1 MSLQRREFFAI
12 LGACAASAEGLF
24 AQHSHHIEEPASA
37 FEAYQPRAFTHSE
50 YELLDHMAET
60 LLPADE
66 TGPGA
71 HDAHVSYYI
80 DVVLYHSNPQKLQ
93 SWKNGFANV
102 EALAN
107 SHFQQPFVACS
118 QAQRQEL
125 LSMLAKNEMD
135 PTTETDHFFVEF
147 KRTVIDGFY
156 ASELIQRE
164 HLGYKGN
171 TAIMEFPGCTHPNF
185 EHPNIITSLGS

>member
-1 MSLQRREFFAI
+1 VSLQRREFFAI

-24 AQHSHHIEEPASA
+24 AQHSHHIEEPAPA
-37 FEAYQPRAFTHSE
+37 FAAYEPRAFTPSE
-50 YELLDHMAET
+50 YELLDHLAET

-66 TGPGA
+66 AGPGA
-71 HDAHVSYYI
+71 HDGHVAYYI

-93 SWKNGFANV
+93 SWKNGFANL
-102 EALAN
+102 EAVAN
-107 SHFQQPFVACS
+107 EHFQQGLVACS

-125 LSMLAKNEMD
+125 LALVAKNETD
-135 PTTETDHFFVEF
+135 PTTETDHFFVEL

-171 TAIMEFPGCTHPNF
+171 TAIAEFPGCIHANF
-185 EHPNIITSLGS
+185 EHPDVTSLGS